1 MFRFLT
7 SLVLIFTGIGTPCAQ
22 SKKIPDL
29 ADYKLW
35 YSLKLRS
42 TSPEGTWMELYKD
55 YESPQDTT
63 EIRSLYGNKQ
73 YTFTNIRNVRLY
85 EDWCFY
91 KSPTGIGMVN
101 LLEDTQSHFEGYTAY
116 TYIPDLHMLLLESRT
131 GGINLKLLNL
141 RNEEQ
146 QDLTGLE
153 DYALNGRQTRLVYSL
168 QDTSAPKLEVYD
180 LETGTRKPIPLELEP
195 GTHNRFIWSPDSRK
209 IAWYYT
215 PQAKEEPI
223 LFCYNLSDQNLMPF
237 KASNRAD
244 FPKDKRVMKSFTHKP
259 FTFSKNS
266 DRLFFC
272 TKSKK
277 KRKLAW
283 GSGVEIYRSKDVYE
297 VMNPRYVE
305 AHINMADY
313 GVWNLKTNG
322 YQQVTDSL
330 WQTSYL
336 TANDSLI
343 LLTHSRPYHPSIKLI
358 NDADIQ
364 LRSTLTGD
372 SIFGATKIEGITSYT
387 GIEPHGRF
395 IYYYKNGSWLIYDL
409 KQKVETDLAVYIPT
423 SLSTVDPSQSAF
435 PFPYGLAGFD
445 KTGTQLLVYDQFDI
459 WQVDLIKH
467 QAKRLTQGREQGRT
481 YRLITESK
489 TLQNWEGTS
498 LFTPAVIDLEQPLYL
513 KSNDEAYRSGFACYA
528 NGKLTDIAFKAS
540 RHYSPKITDKGL
552 YYLEEDQDLPPRVMF
567 WNSAK
572 TKLKLG
578 YQSNTHYRRFTTG
591 KAELLQLGNEK
602 QPANL
607 QATLLYPFAYDASK
621 SYPMIIDLY
630 EQKAGAIHHYSV
642 PILGDR
648 KGVNY
653 ARLRSMGYFVLCPDF
668 KYKSNQPGASSK
680 QSLDLILKEVLNN
693 TAIDSSRIGLN
704 GYSFG
709 GYEVNYIV
717 GSGARYAAAVSGG
730 GLSDLTRKY
739 TTTDAVG
746 DTKFY
751 HLENYQGRMQG
762 PYYENQQAYMDN
774 SPIWNVDRV
783 NTPLLLYAG
792 KEDYHVN
799 RNQSIAFYLG
809 LKRAGKESSLLLY
822 PDQGHAFSNLKA
834 IQDLNDRILEWFE
847 HYLKGGPKSLWMKAN
862 AY

>member
-7 SLVLIFTGIGTPCAQ
+7 TLILIFTGIGTPYAQ

-55 YESPQDTT
+55 YESLQDTT

-73 YTFTNIRNVRLY
+73 YTFTNIRDVQLD

-91 KSPTGIGMVN
+91 KSPTGIGLVN
-101 LLEDTQSHFEGYTAY
+101 LQEDTQSHFEGYISY
-116 TYIPDLHMLLLESRT
+116 TYIPDLHILLLESRT

-141 RNEEQ
+141 RNEEH
-146 QDLTGLE
+146 QDLNDLE
-153 DYALNGRQTRLVYSL
+153 NYALNGRKTRLVYSL

-180 LETGTRKPIPLELEP
+180 LETGTRKPIPLKLEP
-195 GTHNRFIWSPDSRK
+195 GTHNRFIWSPDSHK

-215 PQAKEEPI
+215 PQANEEPI

-259 FTFSKNS
+259 FTFSKTN

-272 TKSKK
+272 TQSIPR
-277 KRKLAW
+277 RKLAW

-313 GVWNLKTNG
+313 GVWNLETNG

-343 LLTHSRPYHPSIKLI
+343 LLTHSRPYHPRIKLI

-364 LRSTLTGD
+364 LQSTLTGD

-395 IYYYKNGSWLIYDL
+395 MYYYKNGSWLIYDL
-409 KQKVETDLAVYIPT
+409 KQKVEIDLAVYIPT

-572 TKLKLG
+572 TKLKLC
-578 YQSNTHYRRFTTG
+578 YQSNAHYTHFATG
-591 KAELLQLGNEK
+591 KAELLQLSNEK
-602 QPANL
+602 QLDNL

-668 KYKSNQPGASSK
+668 TYKSNEPGASSK

-717 GSGARYAAAVSGG
+717 GSGAGFAAAVSGG

-739 TTTDAVG
+739 TTVDGVG
-746 DTKFY
+746 NTKFY

-774 SPIWNVDRV
+774 SPIWKVDQV
-783 NTPLLLYAG
+783 DTPLLLYTG

-834 IQDLNDRILEWFE
+834 IHDLNDRILEWFE